1 MKKLKKILIFCVIVA
16 VLIGAGF
23 AVKYALWLNC
33 PTAQFEHYC
42 EGELC
47 PFAKN
52 RLTAEEKKA
61 FVAVKKYQKEK
72 GKETLDNDVLKV
84 VSKEDL
90 TDIALKMR
98 AALADQV
105 RQSILD
111 NMKPRDQFS
120 GNYDCMRQAYTN
132 ELSNEEVLFLQSLQ
146 NKGLNDLQNP
156 QVRQM
161 YLNTSPKIMKC
172 MNEDIQKKYLE
183 EVKILTTPPAAE
195 KKPAPKKKKVKKEA
209 PKEEAKED

>member
-1 MKKLKKILIFCVIVA
+1 MKKKKAFIWIIVILILA
-16 VLIGAGF
+16 GAGF
-23 AVKYALWLNC
+23 ATQRILWLNC
-33 PTAQFEHYC
+33 PNAQFDRFC
-42 EGELC
+42 EGNLC

-52 RLTAEEKKA
+52 RLTVEEKKA
-61 FVAVKKYQKEK
+61 FIAVKKYQKES

-146 NKGLNDLQNP
+146 NKGINDLQNP
-156 QVRQM
+156 AVRQM

-172 MNEDIQKKYLE
+172 MNEEIQKKYLE
-183 EVKILTTPPAAE
+183 EVKVLTTPPAPAE
-195 KKPAPKKKKVKKEA
+195 KKPAPKKKKAKKEA
-209 PKEEAKED
+209 PKEEPKED